1 MTKKEHKPITLKPP
15 VKKAARPKGVLI
27 GEDSGSSAEQ
37 LELPLPGV
45 DSSAPEYKRRRVTR
59 KATAK
64 DSLQMYSVALV
75 GAMHVDGY
83 DLKPGEKLAIVKLTP
98 LAVKG

>member
-15 VKKAARPKGVLI
+15 VKKAVKPRP
-27 GEDSGSSAEQ
+27 GEDSSGSSAEQ
-37 LELPLPGV
+37 LELPLPGI
-45 DSSAPEYKRRRVTR
+45 DSSAPEYKRRRVAR
-59 KATAK
+59 KPAAEPRP
-64 DSLQMYSVALV
+64 DLRMYSVTLI
-75 GAMHVDGY
+75 GAMHMDGC